1 MSTSCLFEVIW
12 LQLPVH
18 ASASGQSLLSC
29 RLNLDFA
36 WHKYH
41 PNLDHHKSSIRKVRC
56 FQFGESRISLC
67 IRYWSHHSERE
78 MWFFFL
84 ALSRQLVQSRPSLH
98 SNEFVR
104 SCQCRTRWV
113 PPKCICGCKSWFER
127 ICGRR
132 WPLDKFGVSNLQFKG
147 RTSYESLKK
156 LLELDVLSKHK
167 SLTLFMNSV
176 RLYLLETLL
185 DTRFRC
191 TGKLPVPVLVSTSR
205 PLFIPEKRLGYR
217 VALWPVIM
225 TNIKK
230 LEKIWRKTKT
240 EKHGVLPGPVR
251 WNWDILRFY
260 YIFRGWYITKIYIFK
275 SLHFPLNFEISYY
288 YHY

>member
-1 MSTSCLFEVIW
+1 MITDQFSNFQLTTDNCYPRADPSYPIQDWRHHIGGEIPGIATTASSQLKRVHFHLQRMSTSCLFEVIW

-56 FQFGESRISLC
+56 FQFWESRISLC
-67 IRYWSHHSERE
+67 IRYWSHHSERG

-104 SCQCRTRWV
+104 SCQYRTRWV

-156 LLELDVLSKHK
+156 FLEA
-167 SLTLFMNSV
+167 
-176 RLYLLETLL
+176 
-185 DTRFRC
+185 RC
-191 TGKLPVPVLVSTSR
+191 FVQTQITHAFHELGEV
-205 PLFIPEKRLGYR
+205 LFIR
-217 VALWPVIM
+217 
-225 TNIKK
+225 
-230 LEKIWRKTKT
+230 
-240 EKHGVLPGPVR
+240 
-251 WNWDILRFY
+251 DLRY
-260 YIFRGWYITKIYIFK
+260 QNT
-275 SLHFPLNFEISYY
+275 
-288 YHY
+288 